1 MEIPQSYGETVG
13 QTVSGLSHRK
23 EPLIIAGPCS
33 AETPDQLIQT
43 ASALALD
50 HRIDYFRAGIWK
62 PRTTPDSFQ
71 GIGSPGLPW
80 LQEVRKQTGLKV
92 TTEVGSPKH
101 VEEAL
106 IAEIDMLWIGARTV
120 SNPFVIQEIADAL
133 RGSDVPVLVK
143 NPLSPDI
150 DLWEGAIN
158 RMVRAGIKEVGAIH
172 RGFYW
177 WGKSLMRNQPFWHIP
192 LELRK
197 RMPGLLL
204 LNDPSHIAG
213 KREFISQLAHRAM
226 EHEFSGLMVEVHHTP
241 DKAWSDAA
249 QQLTPHNFLLLMDE
263 LFGAAPKKSSNP
275 LLNELRAEVD
285 ATDEMLVWALS
296 VRMELAEKIAEVKKE
311 AGLNSLQTGRW
322 QEVLENVKTLGTQ
335 SGMDP
340 VFVEKVYNYI
350 HQQSLSLQNGVLK
363 SNVAQ
368 TKKEHNFV
376 L

>member
-1 MEIPQSYGETVG
+1 MENSQQQNQSAR
-13 QTVSGLSHRK
+13 QSASGPNNRK
-23 EPLIIAGPCS
+23 TPLIIAGPCS
-33 AETPDQLIQT
+33 AETPEQMMQT

-50 HRIDYFRAGIWK
+50 HRVDFFRAGIWK

-71 GIGSPGLPW
+71 GIGAPGLQW
-80 LQEVRKQTGLKV
+80 LQEVRQKTGLKV

-106 IAEIDMLWIGARTV
+106 KAGIDMLWIGARTV

-158 RMVRAGIKEVGAIH
+158 RIMRTGIKEVGAIH
-172 RGFYW
+172 RGFFW
-177 WGKSLMRNQPFWHIP
+177 WGKSHMRNQPFWHIP
-192 LELRK
+192 LELRR
-197 RMPGLLL
+197 RMPELLL
-204 LNDPSHIAG
+204 INDPSHIAG
-213 KREFISQLAHRAM
+213 KRDLISQLAHRAM
-226 EHEFSGLMVEVHHTP
+226 EHEFSGLMVEVHPDP

-249 QQLTPHNFLLLMDE
+249 QQLTPGDFLSLMDE
-263 LFGAAPKKSSNP
+263 LFGAAPESSTTA

-285 ATDEMLVWALS
+285 SMDEMLVWALS
-296 VRMELAEKIAEVKKE
+296 VRMELAGKIAEVKKE
-311 AGLNSLQTGRW
+311 AGLESLQTGRW
-322 QEVLENVKTLGTQ
+322 QEVLENVKSLGAQ

-350 HQQSLSLQNGVLK
+350 HRQSLNLQNGVLK
-363 SNVAQ
+363 SNDVQ
-368 TKKEHNFV
+368 TKKEPNFV